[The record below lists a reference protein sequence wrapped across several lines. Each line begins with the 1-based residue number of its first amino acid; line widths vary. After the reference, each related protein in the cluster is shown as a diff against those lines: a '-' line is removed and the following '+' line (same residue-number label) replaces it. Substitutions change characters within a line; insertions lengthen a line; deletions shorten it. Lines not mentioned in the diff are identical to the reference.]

1 MATETQC
8 ASVMNWW
15 CWDDKCPTFIK
26 LSILWK
32 TCSPQPCTRLL
43 RLNFCKKERERF
55 KCMTTLNRNQKK
67 KKKLIWSIHNQ
78 IFEWKHSTF
87 LCSSLLS
94 AGYLDFSTWRFS
106 VMFETAVLSGH
117 PTQSELVPYP
127 CPLSLN
133 GPLDATCQMAN
144 TIEGILTPS
153 RGPRVVSHR
162 TVSELGV

>member
-117 PTQSELVPYP
+117 PTQSELLLGRWRGAIS
-127 CPLSLN
+127 LSIIFEWPFRCHMPN
-133 GPLDATCQMAN
+133 GKHHWRHLD
-144 TIEGILTPS
+144 S
-153 RGPRVVSHR
+153 F
-162 TVSELGV
+162 